1 MDGDNNIVALNEFWN
16 NLSKAIFIGRSGI
29 YTKFNNYVYNNTVT
43 RVDAD
48 GDAIFQLNENTGSST
63 PYNWVEKNNLFILNS
78 TKNIGKVDC
87 EMIGYRGSAK
97 PTPSTVNAEHQGSMF
112 YSDGCSTYYRTSSR
126 GSETVSRFETAFS
139 DEASNNTAQDS
150 EPVFTE
156 YKEDNPNLGLPPG
169 HPAID
174 AGVFITNTTDS
185 GTGTTITLAD
195 AGWIFDRTSMV
206 ANNLLEN
213 LAPAEICIATY
224 CNLKVIARF
233 DNQITINTAI
243 TWAIGDKVSLEWSGE
258 GPDVGAN
265 EGESAAESPMLLYD
279 TDDIQ

>member
-1 MDGDNNIVALNEFWN
+1 M
-16 NLSKAIFIGRSGI
+16 
-29 YTKFNNYVYNNTVT
+29 T
-43 RVDAD
+43 
-48 GDAIFQLNENTGSST
+48 
-63 PYNWVEKNNLFILNS
+63 
-78 TKNIGKVDC
+78 
-87 EMIGYRGSAK
+87 
-97 PTPSTVNAEHQGSMF
+97 
-112 YSDGCSTYYRTSSR
+112 
-126 GSETVSRFETAFS
+126 
-139 DEASNNTAQDS
+139 
-150 EPVFTE
+150 
-156 YKEDNPNLGLPPG
+156 KEDNPNLGLPPG